1 MNKQKIWSV
10 PVALIAVL
18 TMALFFGGI
27 TVSADE
33 VGTGTCGENAT
44 WSYDDSG
51 TLTIGG
57 SGAMEEFYFQS
68 TPWETY
74 RESITAVVIGNDIT
88 HISSNAFNGCSG
100 LSSVTVGTGVKSVG
114 DEAFKGCSGLTTVV
128 FPSGL
133 GTLGDSVFS
142 GCSNLT
148 TVDLG
153 SSLTKIGYAA
163 FKDCGKLSD
172 VTIPSS
178 ITTISGE
185 AFSNTAITS
194 LELTAGITSIGKEAF
209 YNCDSLTEINITFT
223 SNEIGFGQ
231 NIFSNCG
238 ALTTVTFGGTLSNV
252 SYGMFSNCSKLTT
265 VVLPDTVTDIYDYA
279 FNYSEA
285 LSSIT
290 IPDNLQTIGAY
301 SFSYCKGL
309 TSFEIPSTVTKVGER
324 AFSDSGLTSV
334 TVPAT
339 VTTWGSNAFSY
350 CYDLETVTIAQ
361 GVTAIPARMFQS
373 CSKMAS
379 PQIPS
384 SVTSIGANAF
394 ARCEFTSVV
403 IPGNIENMGYNAFN
417 SCEKLKTVTISEG
430 VETIGSYVFS
440 NCTALESVTIPDS
453 LKTIEEGAFSSAGI
467 SELTIPDSVTT
478 IGEEAFSY
486 SLITSVTI
494 PGSVETISRS
504 AFDNC
509 SKLKY
514 AELKEG
520 VKVIEESAFHACQ
533 ALETVII
540 PSTITSIHKDAFYQC
555 WHLFDVF
562 CKAQPVFE
570 WNEDGNDFAEPRDSK
585 TTVFHVNDGL
595 ASQFADNY
603 PDANVTFKDG
613 LTVVP
618 RVVGHSIS
626 LSAEIGVNFYI
637 KLPAEYDSSNTVVT
651 FSWGVGDYARSTRG
665 KLTSI
670 SQYGANYKVTCDVA
684 ARSMGDTITMEVKSG
699 NTVLI
704 SDEYSVAKY
713 IDVLI
718 VSRQYEEE
726 YNLCR
731 LLYAMVMY
739 GHYSQVYFNYIH
751 DNDILT
757 RCEKLNLISS
767 EIKNDVMWDKGDLDG
782 VSVDPENMT
791 IKNIADDDIGLAYA
805 ANSVLCTSQTK
816 IRFYFRITDQAKFN
830 ALTSNYPNLKFVS
843 KNVNGEDLVYLET
856 PGLKAGEIEGVIT
869 INIGGKDYTYDFLDY
884 ISRVMYINYDF
895 ASAAQYMYLYSRYAR
910 IYQEGNSN
918 A

>member
-33 VGTGTCGENAT
+33 VGAGTCGENAT

-57 SGAMEEFYFQS
+57 SGAMEDYYFQS

-88 HISSNAFNGCSG
+88 HISNNAFNGCSG
-100 LSSVTVGTGVKSVG
+100 LSSVTVGAGVKSVG
-114 DEAFKGCSGLTTVV
+114 DEAFKGCSGLTTVE

-163 FKDCGKLSD
+163 FKDCGKLSN

-290 IPDNLQTIGAY
+290 VPANLQTIGAY
-301 SFSYCKGL
+301 AFSYCKGL
-309 TSFEIPSTVTKVGER
+309 TSFEIPSTVTKVGDQ

-339 VTTWGSNAFSY
+339 VTTWGSSVFEFCS
-350 CYDLETVTIAQ
+350 DLETVTIDE
-361 GVTAIPARMFQS
+361 GVTAIPDYMFPF
-373 CSKMAS
+373 CKKLAF
-379 PQIPS
+379 PQIPASVKTIGS
-384 SVTSIGANAF
+384 SAF
-394 ARCEFTSVV
+394 SNCGFTSVV

-453 LKTIEEGAFSSAGI
+453 VTTIEDGAFYATGI

-478 IGEEAFSY
+478 IGEEAFSF
-486 SLITSVTI
+486 SQITSVTI

-520 VKVIEESAFHACQ
+520 VKVIEESAFNACQ

-570 WNEDGNDFAEPRDSK
+570 WNEDGDDFAEPSFSK
-585 TTVFHVNDGL
+585 LTVFHVNDGL
-595 ASQFADNY
+595 ATQFADKY

-613 LTVVP
+613 LKVSP

-637 KLPAEYDSSNTVVT
+637 KLPAEYSSSNTVVT

-718 VSRQYEEE
+718 VSRQGYDE
-726 YNLCR
+726 YNLVR
-731 LLYAMVMY
+731 LLYSMVMY
-739 GHYSQVYFNYIH
+739 GHYSQVYFNYMH
-751 DNDILT
+751 SNDILN
-757 RCEKLNLISS
+757 CSEKIRMISS
-767 EIKNDVMWDKGDLDG
+767 DIKEEIALDFDDLYYAQPDPDK
-782 VSVDPENMT
+782 MT
-791 IKNIADDDIGLAYA
+791 IKDIANDDIGLAYA

-816 IRFYFRITDQAKFN
+816 IRFYFRITDQTKFN
-830 ALTSNYPNLKFVS
+830 ALTSSYPELKFVS

-856 PGLKAGEIEGVIT
+856 PGLKAGELENVIK
-869 INIGGKDYTYDFLDY
+869 INIGGHDYTYDFRDY
-884 ISRVMYINYDF
+884 ISRVNDLDYNF
-895 ASAAQYMYLYSRYAR
+895 SFVSKYMYLYSRYAR